1 MMKDNIKY
9 ILLFIFFS
17 MLPVRGIAARLS
29 ESYSSFLEYTTENL
43 YKTGFKYETEK
54 NMPDSALMCYTIVAN
69 RYNKKMSIADKKY
82 CARAY
87 MGVWFITFFYYYYDY
102 AKAYESLLK
111 ASDICRENHIEI
123 PMLYVD
129 LGCVYQTVFDQN
141 NDYASAIKAISFFKK
156 GFYKS
161 VKNHETYSADL
172 AFTNIVTVA
181 SAIHRINDIKD
192 VWNVYDKLTVK
203 SNDVNQKYN
212 RLMYLAKSALDRKNY
227 DLALSY
233 FDKQLSLTGKDVNSA
248 RYKYISMSNK
258 ADVYAQKGDYAMAIK
273 CMKEPLN
280 IAMSSQE
287 KDMQMECYNI
297 LADYYGKVGNQS
309 QSAKYVKSYYLL
321 KDSILN
327 RQQIAKLNEIHF
339 LDKINSMGIQM
350 ERLNQRRQLQTIF
363 TVVVILITLFVIAFL
378 IVLFRKNKHLR
389 VTIESLYMKNMEM
402 IQESK
407 EESARRK
414 SYENHIAELERKIK
428 DDADEQRK
436 DEKYKNSSLDEQD
449 KSELLN
455 KIIAVMEDSQEIF
468 SQDFSVDALALLVG
482 SKYKHVSQV
491 INEKY
496 NCNFNIL
503 LNKYRIRE
511 ACKRMNDIE
520 NYGNYTIEAI
530 SASLGFKSR
539 TTFVNSFKRET
550 GLTPSEFQLLARD
563 KYDAKK

>member
-1 MMKDNIKY
+1 
-9 ILLFIFFS
+9 
-17 MLPVRGIAARLS
+17 
-29 ESYSSFLEYTTENL
+29 
-43 YKTGFKYETEK
+43 
-54 NMPDSALMCYTIVAN
+54 
-69 RYNKKMSIADKKY
+69 
-82 CARAY
+82 
-87 MGVWFITFFYYYYDY
+87 
-102 AKAYESLLK
+102 
-111 ASDICRENHIEI
+111 
-123 PMLYVD
+123 
-129 LGCVYQTVFDQN
+129 
-141 NDYASAIKAISFFKK
+141 
-156 GFYKS
+156 
-161 VKNHETYSADL
+161 
-172 AFTNIVTVA
+172 
-181 SAIHRINDIKD
+181 
-192 VWNVYDKLTVK
+192 
-203 SNDVNQKYN
+203 
-212 RLMYLAKSALDRKNY
+212 
-227 DLALSY
+227 
-233 FDKQLSLTGKDVNSA
+233 
-248 RYKYISMSNK
+248 
-258 ADVYAQKGDYAMAIK
+258 
-273 CMKEPLN
+273 
-280 IAMSSQE
+280 
-287 KDMQMECYNI
+287 
-297 LADYYGKVGNQS
+297 
-309 QSAKYVKSYYLL
+309 
-321 KDSILN
+321 
-327 RQQIAKLNEIHF
+327 
-339 LDKINSMGIQM
+339 MGIQM

-363 TVVVILITLFVIAFL
+363 TIVVILITLFVIAFL